1 MSIPLKHIT
10 SCCYGIYS
18 IRLIDGQIKSHNTI
32 TTCCSSS
39 IVSVN
44 TCRITDLTIPLKHIA
59 SCCHSIYG
67 KRLVDG
73 QMEGSYTI
81 ATINCF
87 THIGMDTC
95 FSIYR
100 VIPEIRVTGFYDI
113 GCTNDRLNIEG
124 VDSSDHV
131 ITTSLHYQ
139 CHIVSSS
146 ATRNNGIERR
156 LSPID
161 RIYVCN
167 RLIVFALIVSLDSIK
182 CTSYIR

>member
-1 MSIPLKHIT
+1 MSI
-10 SCCYGIYS
+10 
-18 IRLIDGQIKSHNTI
+18 NTG
-32 TTCCSSS
+32 C
-39 IVSVN
+39 
-44 TCRITDLTIPLKHIA
+44 ITDLSIPLKHIA

-131 ITTSLHYQ
+131 VTTSLYNQ
-139 CHIVSSS
+139 CHSVGSS
-146 ATRNNGIERR
+146 ATCNRGVERS

-182 CTSYIR
+182 CTNYIR